1 MSMLGHLRTL
11 DDCEQQQ
18 AAESADNLAQGIQA
32 WFLSQVPRAMP
43 CGRVKFLIE
52 VPDRFLTART
62 EPESLMYRPLFTSSL
77 LALFLGIT
85 TANPLAA
92 QTTGVPKTSEATPVE
107 AKAEATTVSHVVLVV
122 DSTASMAWANRESQP
137 ARMTLARK
145 AASLMVD
152 LVPAGTPLSV
162 LALQDGVSAVRPMSP
177 LRASDRQG
185 IRASL
190 TDLKPKGHGKL
201 SSCFSQV
208 ERVLKQTPQGEQRL
222 SLKDVRPL
230 VVIITD
236 GDDCQVSE
244 ATGYA
249 SVLSSQVNDELR
261 LAIVGLCTREAVA
274 APLRNLATTTHG
286 WFTQLETEN
295 GLEAAFARTRDE
307 CNAIRGKRP
316 AVAPQLA
323 EQLLTLTK
331 DNTRLKNELKKSE
344 DEAEACKTA
353 GIKKDTKIG
362 ELTTDRDNAR
372 DERDGFKKNLH
383 EANGMLVANKKQID
397 ELTKEIA
404 ELSAARK
411 TAENQ
416 VTTLTEKVVAKT
428 EKLNADIIKLTSEE
442 EKLATEVKSVAGLK
456 KSVEENLNTLEGR
469 VNNWWKQLLNSSLG
483 IGLLS
488 ILVFVFKTPALRG
501 LVKSLVNN
509 EAFSTQFDSVKSEV
523 DSVKSEVDQK
533 VTAEVGGVKSDV
545 GVVAAEVGNVKND
558 VGKVTAEVGT
568 VKTEVSS
575 VKSEVT
581 AVKTG
586 IDQVKSSVDGVKAGV
601 EEKVQQLSSQ
611 LAEQLSSFDRQL
623 AERMQKFEAQ
633 LRETSLT
640 LTSDIDTA
648 STSVKT
654 VESKVDS
661 TKEKADEIEKAISAV
676 KSQLSQTDQAV
687 AAKVASLETAVAETR
702 SDVKESIKECVA
714 AKLDSVEKTVSESKS
729 EVRQLVGENQRT
741 LASQMSGVETAVSGC
756 RDEIVS
762 SVQAAISAS
771 EKTIESTCRESA
783 SQVVQK
789 VDGLGQNVSDLH
801 AGQQQLGAEVRH
813 VYQTVNPLAKAVAD
827 NQTSMQSQSAESRVE
842 LEKKL
847 NKLSRDLTKAVEKV
861 HGRIELRTKEI
872 GDGVREAQQQMDQQV
887 RKQVRRMGDS
897 VAERVS
903 ESVSQSV
910 HGHFAEQQE
919 WQQGALNGVQN
930 GQEQLLDRVGQVTG
944 ELENLRTAVADM
956 PKSIGSGLSLKID
969 ALGQKLG
976 EIADAA
982 ESVPREAAQDVADS
996 MTGVADSM
1004 SSVADS
1010 VQLLDARLSEV
1021 AEQVEQLRE
1030 GLGSTEA
1037 AAPAPQP
1044 KPRESSSGQEDVP
1057 LVSPKQ
1063 AETSKAKQAPK
1074 EEVSEEQLQAVREL
1088 RRVKGIGP
1096 AYAKALYQAGVP
1108 SVEALATLSDERIAE
1123 VDESVPN
1130 VEDLINAARMF
1141 LVRER

>member
-1 MSMLGHLRTL
+1 MSR
-11 DDCEQQQ
+11 Q
-18 AAESADNLAQGIQA
+18 
-32 WFLSQVPRAMP
+32 
-43 CGRVKFLIE
+43 LI
-52 VPDRFLTART
+52 T
-62 EPESLMYRPLFTSSL
+62 SL
-77 LALFLGIT
+77 LVLFLGIT
-85 TANPLAA
+85 TVDPATA
-92 QTTGVPKTSEATPVE
+92 QTPGAAKSDEASPAEPTPEAT
-107 AKAEATTVSHVVLVV
+107 AVSHVVLVV
-122 DSTASMAWANRESQP
+122 DSTASMAWPNRESQP
-137 ARMTLARK
+137 ARITLARK

-162 LALQDGVSAVRPMSP
+162 LALQEGVSAVRPMSP

-190 TDLKPKGHGKL
+190 NDLKPKGHGKL

-208 ERVLKQTPQGEQRL
+208 ERVLKRTPQGEQRL

-236 GDDCQVSE
+236 GDDCQASE

-261 LAIVGLCTREAVA
+261 LALVGLCTREAVA
-274 APLRNLATTTHG
+274 APLRNLATSTHG

-307 CNAIRGKRP
+307 CNAIRRKRP
-316 AVAPQLA
+316 AVDAQLA
-323 EQLLTLTK
+323 QQVLALK
-331 DNTRLKNELKKSE
+331 KQMTRLKDDLETSK
-344 DEAEACKTA
+344 DEAEECETA
-353 GIKKDTKIG
+353 GLKKDEKIDG
-362 ELTTDRDNAR
+362 LTTDLGKAR
-372 DERDGFKKNLH
+372 EEQDGLKKNLD
-383 EANGMLVANKKQID
+383 EAKGMLVANKKTID
-397 ELTKEIA
+397 ELTKENA

-411 TAENQ
+411 IADDR
-416 VTTLTEKVVAKT
+416 VTTLTDELLVKT
-428 EKLNADIIKLTSEE
+428 REMDRDLKA
-442 EKLATEVKSVAGLK
+442 LATQEGKLVEEVHSVAELETTVSKDLK
-456 KSVEENLNTLEGR
+456 ILEGQ

-488 ILVFVFKTPALRG
+488 VLVFVFKTPALRK
-501 LVKSLVNN
+501 LVTSLVNN
-509 EAFSTQFDSVKSEV
+509 EAFSTQF

-545 GVVAAEVGNVKND
+545 GVVTTEVGNVKND
-558 VGKVTAEVGT
+558 VGKVTAEVGS
-568 VKTEVSS
+568 VKAEVGS

-581 AVKTG
+581 AVKSG
-586 IDQVKSSVDGVKAGV
+586 IEEVKSSVDGVKAGV

-611 LAEQLSSFDRQL
+611 VAEQLSSFDRQL

-648 STSVKT
+648 SSSVKT
-654 VESKVDS
+654 VETKVDS
-661 TKEKADEIEKAISAV
+661 TKAKADEIEKAISAV
-676 KSQLSQTDQAV
+676 QSQLSQSDQGV

-702 SDVKESIKECVA
+702 SDVKESIRESVV
-714 AKLDSVEKTVSESKS
+714 AKLDAVEKTVFESKS

-741 LASQMSGVETAVSGC
+741 LASQMAGVETAVSGS

-771 EKTIESTCRESA
+771 EKAVESTCRESA

-789 VDGLGQNVSDLH
+789 VDGLGQTTSDLH

-813 VYQTVNPLAKAVAD
+813 VSQTVSPLAKAVAD
-827 NQTSMQSQSAESRVE
+827 TQAGMHSQSAEARVE

-847 NKLSRDLTKAVEKV
+847 NKLSRDLTKAIEKV

-872 GDGVREAQQQMDQQV
+872 GEGVREAQEQMDEKV

-897 VAERVS
+897 VTERVS

-910 HGHFAEQQE
+910 SGQLAEQQE
-919 WQQGALNGVQN
+919 RQQVALNGVHDSQQQLQERI
-930 GQEQLLDRVGQVTG
+930 GQIGTELESLRTFVSEMPETVGGGVDSHINALAEQL
-944 ELENLRTAVADM
+944 A
-956 PKSIGSGLSLKID
+956 
-969 ALGQKLG
+969 
-976 EIADAA
+976 EIASAA
-982 ESVPREAAQDVADS
+982 DSARSASALDMTDS
-996 MTGVADSM
+996 MTSVADSM

-1010 VQLLDARLSEV
+1010 IQSLDSRLNEV
-1021 AEQVEQLRE
+1021 AAQIEQLQE
-1030 GLGSTEA
+1030 GLARVESEDPVLDF
-1037 AAPAPQP
+1037 APSEIPVSLQ
-1044 KPRESSSGQEDVP
+1044 ESPSVLPEIDV
-1057 LVSPKQ
+1057 KQ
-1063 AETSKAKQAPK
+1063 AQ
-1074 EEVSEEQLQAVREL
+1074 EVSEEQLQAVKEL

-1123 VDESVPN
+1123 VDETVPN
-1130 VEDLINAARMF
+1130 VEDLIDAARMF